1 MLQKEIQAY
10 HFANRKK
17 VKDIEE
23 KYEVETRYKN
33 TGQLIEGK
41 VEERERYLKG
51 GFEIVSQ
58 DQLEDSLIR
67 LDELLRK
74 QEKKLGYLK

>member
-1 MLQKEIQAY
+1 M
-10 HFANRKK
+10 
-17 VKDIEE
+17 
-23 KYEVETRYKN
+23 
-33 TGQLIEGK
+33 
-41 VEERERYLKG
+41 EEREKYLKG

-74 QEKKLGYLK
+74 QERKLGYLK